1 MVSWLLP
8 EDAEMPLADY
18 FVEESR
24 RRPKQGD
31 VVQLGPIALV
41 AHRMASGRVAGVGLR
56 LAEDDTPPATISGR
70 IKKLALDSWKRFG

>member
-1 MVSWLLP
+1 VVAP

-41 AHRMASGRVAGVGLR
+41 AHRVASGRVTSVGLR
-56 LAEDDTPPATISGR
+56 LAEDDTLPATISGR
-70 IKKLALDSWKRFG
+70 IKKLARDLWKRFG